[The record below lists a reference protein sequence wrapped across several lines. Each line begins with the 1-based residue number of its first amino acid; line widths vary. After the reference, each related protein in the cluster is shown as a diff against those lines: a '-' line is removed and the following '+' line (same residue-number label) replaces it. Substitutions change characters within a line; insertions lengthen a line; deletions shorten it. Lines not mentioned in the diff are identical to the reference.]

1 MFHQTIV
8 IGNVGKDPESRSMP
22 NGRSVVNFSLA
33 ANENWRDKDGEKQQH
48 TEWYNCSAF
57 GKTAEIIAEYVQKG
71 NLLTVVGRQRTDKYE
86 DKEGNTKYSV
96 KLLVD
101 SVKLMPKTERSS
113 SEDDDRPART
123 SHAATQRR
131 EEPEQEAFDDDIPF

>member
-22 NGRSVVNFSLA
+22 NGRAVVNFSLA

-57 GKTAEIIAEYVQKG
+57 GKTAEVISEYVKKG

-86 DKEGNTKYSV
+86 DKDGNTKYSV

-101 SVKLMPKTERSS
+101 SVKLMPRTERP
-113 SEDDDRPART
+113 SEEERPART
-123 SHAATQRR
+123 SRSAAKPRD
-131 EEPEQEAFDDDIPF
+131 EEPAEEGFDDDIPF